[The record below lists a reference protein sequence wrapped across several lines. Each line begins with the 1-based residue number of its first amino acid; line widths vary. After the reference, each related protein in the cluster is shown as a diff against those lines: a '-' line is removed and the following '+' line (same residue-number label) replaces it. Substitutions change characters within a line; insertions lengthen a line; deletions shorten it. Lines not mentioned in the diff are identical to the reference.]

1 MQNELYFI
9 LYILLI
15 KIIKMYTIL
24 PVYSIQVKKILSIK
38 NKEIFSYTA
47 P

>member
-15 KIIKMYTIL
+15 KIIKMYTTL
-24 PVYSIQVKKILSIK
+24 PVYSIQVKKILSRI
-38 NKEIFSYTA
+38 NKEIFIFTV